1 MIRISAVGLV
11 ALMVLASPALARSV
25 PYCPER
31 GEGLTLEFSFSIG
44 TPMTEMEKNEYYRD
58 KLRRMGVDATGVTMW
73 NGCIRAF
80 VRDADGHGE
89 HMEFYDP
96 RTFEQVVLD

>member
-1 MIRISAVGLV
+1 MIRLAAGCLA
-11 ALMVLASPALARSV
+11 ALILGSPTLAGSV
-25 PYCPER
+25 PYCPVR
-31 GEGLTLEFSFSIG
+31 GPGLIIEFGFSIG
-44 TPMTEMEKNEYYRD
+44 EPMTESEKNDYYRD
-58 KLRRMGVDATGVTMW
+58 RVRRMGVDATGVTMW

-96 RTFEQVVLD
+96 RTFELVVLD